1 MSEEF
6 KKLKI
11 KKLPT
16 NLYEALEELEK
27 DEVIMRGIGKE
38 TVELFIQKKMKDWQ
52 QYIGEITDLE
62 YKLYFHC

>member
-16 NLYEALEELEK
+16 NLFEALEELEK
-27 DEVIMRGIGKE
+27 DEVILHGLGKE
-38 TVELFIQKKMKDWQ
+38 TVELFINKKMKDWQ

>member
-6 KKLKI
+6 KKLEI
-11 KKLPT
+11 QKLPT
-16 NLYEALEELEK
+16 NLFEALEELEK
-27 DEVIMRGIGKE
+27 DEVILNGIGKE
-38 TVELFIQKKMKDWQ
+38 TIELFIEKKKKDWQ